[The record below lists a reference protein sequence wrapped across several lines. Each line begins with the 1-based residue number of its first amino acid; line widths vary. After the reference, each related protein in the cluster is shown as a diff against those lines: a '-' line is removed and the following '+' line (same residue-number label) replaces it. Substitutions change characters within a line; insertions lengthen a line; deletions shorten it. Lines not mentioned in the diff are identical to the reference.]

1 MGIQIKILG
10 STARAGRPVFNMRLV
25 EGRLWPDSRYVRRG
39 TGNAALVRAIY
50 AFNRD
55 EKAQ

>member
-10 STARAGRPVFNMRLV
+10 STARAGRPVFMRLV

-39 TGNAALVRAIY
+39 IGNAALVRAIY
-50 AFNRD
+50 AFSRD